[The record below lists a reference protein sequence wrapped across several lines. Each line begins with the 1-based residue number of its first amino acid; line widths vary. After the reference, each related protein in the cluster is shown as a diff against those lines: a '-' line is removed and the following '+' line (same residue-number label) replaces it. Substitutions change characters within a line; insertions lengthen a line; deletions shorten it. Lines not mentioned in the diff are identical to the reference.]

1 MPGTSRLKIKLQF
14 TAKNVDYALL
24 SIVSADRTRRFSEN
38 IDIGED
44 AGTGIGVG
52 YCDVPAPAA
61 YLMTWLLSGK
71 ADGAMRMSVSE
82 GDGDLIG
89 VLDTE
94 VSAIRKG
101 RHDNSGVILLNVRA
115 DRTP

>member
-14 TAKNVDYALL
+14 TTKNVDYALL
-24 SIVSADRTRRFSEN
+24 SIMSADRNKRFSEN
-38 IDIGED
+38 IAITEEP
-44 AGTGIGVG
+44 GTGIGVG
-52 YCDVPAPAA
+52 YCEVPAPAQ
-61 YLMTWLLSGK
+61 YLLTWMLSGK

-89 VLDTE
+89 VLDAE
-94 VSAIRKG
+94 VSVIRKN
-101 RHDNSGVILLNVRA
+101 RRDNSGVILLDVHA